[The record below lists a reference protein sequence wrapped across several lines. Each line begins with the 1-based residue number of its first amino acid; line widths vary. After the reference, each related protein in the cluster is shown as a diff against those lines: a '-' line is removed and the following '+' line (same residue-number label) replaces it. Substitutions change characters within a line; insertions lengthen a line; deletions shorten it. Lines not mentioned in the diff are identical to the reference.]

1 MLVSGDITNLIVLLW
16 RHHMVTVQFVWH
28 SLILRLKKN
37 ASLSLGLLKQTRPSS
52 PVTLSQM
59 TELESFLERLCCLP
73 CLELHFIKS
82 KRRVSGSDWWESR
95 PVLAEL
101 RILWQAYLF
110 PRQNSGEPVWK
121 AAMWFVTNGG
131 TSLRLVRLA
140 SGDFSGDQTLVLSK

>member
-1 MLVSGDITNLIVLLW
+1 MPVSGDFTNCIVLLW

-37 ASLSLGLLKQTRPSS
+37 ASLSLGLSKQTCPSS

-82 KRRVSGSDWWESR
+82 KRKASGPGWWESR
-95 PVLAEL
+95 PVVAEL
-101 RILWQAYLF
+101 RILWQLTCF
-110 PRQNSGEPVWK
+110 QDRIVESQCGKQRCGSL
-121 AAMWFVTNGG
+121 TNGG
-131 TSLRLVRLA
+131 TSLRLARLA
-140 SGDFSGDQTLVLSK
+140 SGDFSWGPNSCSV